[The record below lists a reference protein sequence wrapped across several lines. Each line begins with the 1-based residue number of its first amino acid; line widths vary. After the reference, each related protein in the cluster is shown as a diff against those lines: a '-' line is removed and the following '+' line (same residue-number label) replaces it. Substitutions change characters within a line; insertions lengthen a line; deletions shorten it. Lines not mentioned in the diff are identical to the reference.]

1 MASYK
6 ILEGGDY
13 DIVKGTMN
21 EMLDDVE
28 KEEVE
33 EEFEE
38 EFEDEIDKVQ
48 INRLH
53 EIINNVKEIRKTN

>member
-1 MASYK
+1 
-6 ILEGGDY
+6 
-13 DIVKGTMN
+13 MN